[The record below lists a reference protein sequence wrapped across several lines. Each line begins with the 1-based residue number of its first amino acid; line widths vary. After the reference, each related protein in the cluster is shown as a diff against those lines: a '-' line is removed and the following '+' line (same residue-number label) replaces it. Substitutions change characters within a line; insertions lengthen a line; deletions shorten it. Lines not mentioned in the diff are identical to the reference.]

1 MKDILQAIKG
11 WFSAATYITLKHE
24 MIIRL
29 KQKLGEEK
37 GLLINVLIRM
47 FEIVSSSIDR
57 PITPALQ
64 MTKYVTQRTSFPCC
78 KGNLDPPT

>member
-1 MKDILQAIKG
+1 
-11 WFSAATYITLKHE
+11 
-24 MIIRL
+24 MIVYL
-29 KQKLGEEK
+29 NQKLGEEK

-64 MTKYVTQRTSFPCC
+64 MTKYIM
-78 KGNLDPPT
+78 

>member
-1 MKDILQAIKG
+1 
-11 WFSAATYITLKHE
+11 
-24 MIIRL
+24 MIVYL
-29 KQKLGEEK
+29 NQKLGEEK

-47 FEIVSSSIDR
+47 FEIVSSSINR

-78 KGNLDPPT
+78 KGNLDPLRNT